1 MHKKFKI
8 GFWVLPL
15 ILVVSTSTV
24 FAKRAKYTEVEV
36 TNGGSIT
43 GVVKFKGEMPPQ
55 VSVNL
60 NNEKNSEFCLE
71 AADTNEKGELLINNI
86 EIKDESLK
94 DAVVFIEH
102 IEEGKP
108 WAKRA
113 LKIDF
118 KNCQAFPKTAV
129 IRKTPKTKTRSL
141 VVIENHDSG
150 VLHNPMGFSIGE
162 KTRKIFFKKWLL
174 NKGARVDVSKS
185 LKFIKK
191 ERDSHFYIECEQHLW
206 MSVSSRVVWNPYSD
220 ISKKDGSF
228 KIDQIPPGHYRVI
241 VWHPYIG
248 EKAIEVDK
256 SSGGTPQLDLTLP

>member
-15 ILVVSTSTV
+15 LLILSTSTA
-24 FAKRAKYTEVEV
+24 FAKRSHYNEVKV
-36 TNGGSIT
+36 TDGGSIA
-43 GVVKFKGEMPPQ
+43 GVIKFKGKMPPP
-55 VSVNL
+55 VSINL
-60 NNEKNSEFCLE
+60 NNEKNPEFCKE
-71 AADTNEKGELLINNI
+71 AANPNEKGELLINNI
-86 EIKDESLK
+86 EVKDKGLK
-94 DAVVFIEH
+94 DAVIFIEN

-108 WAKRA
+108 WPKET
-113 LKIDF
+113 LEIDF

-129 IRKTPKTKTRSL
+129 IRKSPKTKTSHL
-141 VVIENHDSG
+141 VTIENHDSG

-248 EKAIEVDK
+248 EKAIEVDI
-256 SSGGTPQLDLTLP
+256 SSGGTTQLDLTLP